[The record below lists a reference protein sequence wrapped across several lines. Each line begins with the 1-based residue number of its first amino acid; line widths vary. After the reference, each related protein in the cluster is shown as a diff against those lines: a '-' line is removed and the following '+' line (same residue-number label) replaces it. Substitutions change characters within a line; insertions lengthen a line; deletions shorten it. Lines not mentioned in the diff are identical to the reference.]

1 MTPPLLITLHLTIFF
16 QFLHQKCSPSLMTH
30 VHVCC
35 TRAHASHICINQKA
49 GGEIWSIQS
58 WWCVKGQEDLQL
70 EAFTC
75 ISIIRSA
82 VTAGAQTGASAE
94 LLPCFLL
101 PDRLKSLQVL
111 LFADWLTFFT
121 LTEGLVPRVCVC
133 SFPASTR

>member
-1 MTPPLLITLHLTIFF
+1 
-16 QFLHQKCSPSLMTH
+16 MTH

-35 TRAHASHICINQKA
+35 ARAHASHICINQKA

-94 LLPCFLL
+94 LSSRVVALL
-101 PDRLKSLQVL
+101 PP
-111 LFADWLTFFT
+111 
-121 LTEGLVPRVCVC
+121 PRSAEEPAGAAVC
-133 SFPASTR
+133 